1 MRALLFEEL
10 MEAVEAL
17 EVLQEYLTYDQL
29 YRMSEPKRFW
39 RSHFV
44 RIPPMEVESYQTP
57 NHWVFAYYFNAKSA
71 PGHSTTGLRHRGYVR
86 FRKPKRSQKGKN
98 TPLSQLAVEV
108 DCMCPDYRYRWAW
121 ANHQK
126 RAGPIGKGSLNQCKN
141 KAPKHTNPKGVPG
154 LCKHILATRD
164 FIYGLLSGFPESVG
178 PTDRLDKLTKRATK
192 RWLNFDA
199 DMAAARERDA
209 KIAAAK
215 ARRNIG
221 LPPERQNKLPNKLEV
236 ATPPELPGIPMEP
249 WHKVPL
255 SPQELK
261 AKYGKAPAPPK
272 APEAPKPPKAP
283 TLATPPGERG
293 RGLPPAKP
301 PGKPA
306 PKGKAAPKPQPK
318 PAKKKAAPGALNKLL
333 RRQFLGNRFLK
344 TEGVDSMTNMKTLLT
359 LQETKRLED
368 ARKLVVE
375 MGDDL
380 GGLDDVGEMPPPSGT
395 DMPLEPPMSD
405 SAVGASTQ
413 DNVALGLLREIRDLL
428 ADLAAAEAGEGG
440 EAPEIPEEELEP
452 GEGASEE
459 ELGGDEEFRPG
470 KRPMP
475 VPTGAE

>member
-39 RSHFV
+39 RSHYV

-126 RAGPIGKGSLNQCKN
+126 RAGPIGKGSLNQCIN
-141 KAPKHTNPKGVPG
+141 KAPRKTNPKGVPG

-164 FIYGLLSGFPESVG
+164 FIYGLLSGFPEEVG

-221 LPPERQNKLPNKLEV
+221 LPPERQGKLPSKLAQAE
-236 ATPPELPGIPMEP
+236 PPELPGIPMEP
-249 WHKVPL
+249 WGKPPL
-255 SPQELK
+255 SPEELR

-283 TLATPPGERG
+283 ALAKPPGERG

-301 PGKPA
+301 PGKPT

-318 PAKKKAAPGALNKLL
+318 PAKKKAAPGGLNKLL

-359 LQETKRLED
+359 LQETKRLEH

-428 ADLAAAEAGEGG
+428 ADMAAADAGEGG

-452 GEGASEE
+452 GEGAGEE